1 MVAWEGARPPPHLQ
15 INTSPLLISCVV
27 FELLPQTFGPWL
39 PTCKLRLV
47 IYMVFRIEKWLHSR
61 YSMDES
67 HLFPV
72 FLSPFISLPPFY
84 FLPLLLLSLLSRSL
98 PLSEVRQRPRL
109 NISNGIRIGV
119 GTGNCGIQRWTHTDG
134 FLLSALKV
142 QGKTESCVCVSRCTH
157 RAECVYSLPVPTLT
171 ETWTSYRHS
180 YVDIHT
186 YQKGPGTKQA

>member
-1 MVAWEGARPPPHLQ
+1 MNA
-15 INTSPLLISCVV
+15 SPLLTSCVV
-27 FELLPQTFGPWL
+27 FELLPQTFEPWL

-72 FLSPFISLPPFY
+72 FLSPFISLPAFC

-98 PLSEVRQRPRL
+98 PSSEVRQRPKL

-119 GTGNCGIQRWTHTDG
+119 GTANSGIQRWTHTDG
-134 FLLSALKV
+134 FLLSALSV
-142 QGKTESCVCVSRCTH
+142 QGKPELRVCVQM
-157 RAECVYSLPVPTLT
+157 
-171 ETWTSYRHS
+171 
-180 YVDIHT
+180 HT
-186 YQKGPGTKQA
+186 QG